1 MRQDIDSVESRLRYE
16 KDRSR
21 KILNTSHR
29 PDKKCTSKIIYHC
42 ILSHLRPDEEKENFC
57 WMRRK
62 QINFLEKPVFSLRFV
77 DGLQSGG
84 VSRRDFW

>member
-1 MRQDIDSVESRLRYE
+1 MDINFFKDAIDVVLMRQGIDSVESRLRYE

-42 ILSHLRPDEEKENFC
+42 ILSHLRPDEEKENFY
-57 WMRRK
+57 WIGRK
-62 QINFLEKPVFSLRFV
+62 QKNFLCEYT
-77 DGLQSGG
+77 GLI
-84 VSRRDFW
+84 

>member
-1 MRQDIDSVESRLRYE
+1 MRQGIDSVESRLRYE

-29 PDKKCTSKIIYHC
+29 PDKKCTPGKIIYHC
-42 ILSHLRPDEEKENFC
+42 ILSHLRPDEEKENFY

-62 QINFLEKPVFSLRFV
+62 QINFYVRIL
-77 DGLQSGG
+77 
-84 VSRRDFW
+84 VSYDIQKLSN